1 MAALLYISELER
13 KVKYKHWLIFFFLKK
28 RNCLTSDTKTYLC
41 HIMKLFPIMLSL
53 ITGWYQSCYWSCYFW
68 CGSWLHRP
76 VILSCIRITP
86 ISNSREV
93 LIIHQCVSTQG
104 RLRTSLSGAGHRLLA
119 WMLAG
124 LRTEELNVTYVMS
137 DFNWKWFPL
146 CTMCAEQDFYV
157 ISFSF
162 RILINIFNCMFII
175 INDRVNPDLFD
186 IVVVYLLLNLL
197 NQISGMLSINW
208 RFIPELQ
215 RTHFYPVYQ

>member
-1 MAALLYISELER
+1 MSHYEAFSHHFVTHHRLISELLLE
-13 KVKYKHWLIFFFLKK
+13 LLFFGVVPG
-28 RNCLTSDTKTYLC
+28 CTD
-41 HIMKLFPIMLSL
+41 
-53 ITGWYQSCYWSCYFW
+53 QS
-68 CGSWLHRP
+68 SWR
-76 VILSCIRITP
+76 CFRITP

-124 LRTEELNVTYVMS
+124 LRTEELNETYVMS

-157 ISFSF
+157 ISISF

-186 IVVVYLLLNLL
+186 IVVVSLLLNLL

-208 RFIPELQ
+208 RFLPELQ